1 MATQILPGVE
11 MSAPGGNDNSI
22 FNSNG
27 GGQTLTAATE
37 AVITGSQI
45 VMPVG
50 GLQVGTRIKWKLALT
65 KTAAGTGT
73 TAILIKTNTTTTLA
87 TGTTGGAATLT
98 TFTGD
103 TETAA
108 ADTAVWEITLI
119 IKTVNAS
126 TGTATAILSAQ
137 NGLAVTGWFTVGV
150 KAQQKAITAQNTSAT
165 VLSIGLAVTTGAAD
179 VVTVNYVE
187 AYADQLT
194 VTGAGL

>member
-1 MATQILPGVE
+1 MTQILPGVE

-22 FNSNG
+22 YNYAAG
-27 GGQTLTAATE
+27 AQALTAATE

-45 VMPVG
+45 VLPQG
-50 GLQVGTRIKWKLALT
+50 GLQVGTRIRWRLNMT

-108 ADTAVWEITLI
+108 ADTAQWEIVLV

-126 TGTATAILSAQ
+126 TGTAEATLTAHNA
-137 NGLAVTGWFTVGV
+137 LAATGFFSVGV
-150 KAQQKAITAQNTSAT
+150 RVQAKAITAQNTSAT

-179 VVTVNYVE
+179 VVPVNYVDT
-187 AYADQLT
+187 YADQLT